1 MPMLKF
7 ALIDGAP
14 IWIDPDKIVAVQRSP
29 LRFGSGPERTGAS
42 IHIGVDNDSRWV
54 VQESVED
61 VAQLNQSSCV
71 SLVSRIATATKL
83 VRRCLSWSAEASQN
97 ARMPKG
103 HDFKLAPTRV
113 TEPTGGPG
121 AELATLEDAARFI
134 GLMRPLRMEG
144 GEVQSTAE
152 YQSPESVAAVNGGQ
166 PIEAEPSEVE
176 PSSLDAMRACID
188 GIGDEPKEGIS
199 AGDWE
204 GFRLRIKDVAG

>member
-1 MPMLKF
+1 MRACPRVT
-7 ALIDGAP
+7 I
-14 IWIDPDKIVAVQRSP
+14 
-29 LRFGSGPERTGAS
+29 
-42 IHIGVDNDSRWV
+42 
-54 VQESVED
+54 
-61 VAQLNQSSCV
+61 
-71 SLVSRIATATKL
+71 
-83 VRRCLSWSAEASQN
+83 
-97 ARMPKG
+97 
-103 HDFKLAPTRV
+103 FKLAPTRV
-113 TEPTGGPG
+113 IEPTGGPG

-152 YQSPESVAAVNGGQ
+152 YQSPVSVAAVNGGQ

-204 GFRLRIKDVAG
+204 SFRLRIKDVAG

>member
-1 MPMLKF
+1 MC
-7 ALIDGAP
+7 
-14 IWIDPDKIVAVQRSP
+14 Q
-29 LRFGSGPERTGAS
+29 FGLA
-42 IHIGVDNDSRWV
+42 HCDS
-54 VQESVED
+54 
-61 VAQLNQSSCV
+61 N
-71 SLVSRIATATKL
+71 KL

-97 ARMPKG
+97 ARVPKG

-113 TEPTGGPG
+113 IEPTGGPG

-176 PSSLDAMRACID
+176 PSSLDAVRACID